1 MSSGTIPTRF
11 GTPDRYRWA
20 VFGVL
25 SIIYFM
31 ACLHRV
37 APTVIA
43 GDLVLE
49 FDTDATAL
57 GVMASAYFYLYAA
70 VQPPVGVLSDTLG
83 PRAVTTAFAC
93 IACAGVMLFALAP
106 GMAWATAGRA
116 LVGIGVGGVFIPAL
130 KIFSSWFRKKEFA
143 SITGLFLAVG
153 NAGNLS
159 ASLPLTWLV
168 ILLGWRASFMALGV
182 VTLVMVFLAWLVLRD
197 RPEDKGWPPIAEDDT
212 AEEAFPDRSRDDSP
226 GISAGTSPGTSP
238 GISPDTSPTLPSDT
252 GGEAPAGTGTLARLS
267 MVAGS
272 ADFWKV
278 TLSYFFFGG
287 PALAFQGLWAVPY
300 LVDVHGYGR
309 MAAGGLLML
318 IPLGFIIGA
327 PLVGFFSD
335 RLSTGRKQVILLTL
349 GASLACWS
357 VFLLTGAKPP
367 GALIG
372 PLFLVIGICGGGTL
386 SLYFSMVRDLFPP
399 WLTGTAI
406 GLMNPAAFLG
416 TALFQP
422 FSGYLMDLVGRI
434 GTAYPREAYHHMFI
448 AVFISMTVGILA
460 IAMVKNRR

>member
-11 GTPDRYRWA
+11 GTPGRYRWA

-93 IACAGVMLFALAP
+93 IACAGVILFALAP

-130 KIFSSWFRKKEFA
+130 KIFSRWFRKKEFA
-143 SITGLFLAVG
+143 SITGLFLAFG
-153 NAGNLS
+153 NAGNLT
-159 ASLPLTWLV
+159 ASLPLTYLV
-168 ILLGWRASFMALGV
+168 ILLGWRASFMALGI
-182 VTLVMVFLAWLVLRD
+182 VTLVMVFLAWLVVRD
-197 RPEDKGWPPIAEDDT
+197 RPEDKGWPPVEADD
-212 AEEAFPDRSRDDSP
+212 AAAEAFPASPNRSRDNSSDISEKVSP
-226 GISAGTSPGTSP
+226 SVSPSV
-238 GISPDTSPTLPSDT
+238 SLDTES
-252 GGEAPAGTGTLARLS
+252 EAPAGTGTLARLS
-267 MVAGS
+267 MVAGN

-278 TLSYFFFGG
+278 TFSYFFFGG

-327 PLVGFFSD
+327 PLVGVFSD
-335 RLSTGRKQVILLTL
+335 RLSAGRKPVILLTL
-349 GASLACWS
+349 GTALVCWA
-357 VFLLTGAKPP
+357 VFLLTGARPP

-372 PLFLVIGICGGGTL
+372 PLFLVIGLCGGGTL

-422 FSGYLMDLVGRI
+422 FSGYLMDLVGRV

-448 AVFISMTVGILA
+448 AVFISMTIGILA
-460 IAMVKNRR
+460 IAMVRNRR

>member
-1 MSSGTIPTRF
+1 MRSDIIAARF
-11 GTPDRYRWA
+11 GTPGRYRWA

-130 KIFSSWFRKKEFA
+130 KIFSRWFRKKEFA
-143 SITGLFLAVG
+143 SITGLFLAFG

-168 ILLGWRASFMALGV
+168 ILLGWRASFMVLGV
-182 VTLVMVFLAWLVLRD
+182 VTLVMVFLAWLVVRD
-197 RPEDKGWPPIAEDDT
+197 RPEDKGWPPVAEDD
-212 AEEAFPDRSRDDSP
+212 AAAD
-226 GISAGTSPGTSP
+226 TSPGTSP
-238 GISPDTSPTLPSDT
+238 DTSPGMPRDIA
-252 GGEAPAGTGTLARLS
+252 GEAPAGTGTLARLS
-267 MVAGS
+267 MVAGN

-327 PLVGFFSD
+327 PLVGVFSD
-335 RLSTGRKQVILLTL
+335 RLSTGRKPVILLTL
-349 GASLACWS
+349 GAALACWS
-357 VFLLTGAKPP
+357 VFLLTGARPP
-367 GALIG
+367 GVMIG
-372 PLFLVIGICGGGTL
+372 PLFLVIGLCGGGTL

>member
-1 MSSGTIPTRF
+1 MRSDAIPARF
-11 GTPDRYRWA
+11 GTPGRYRWA

-130 KIFSSWFRKKEFA
+130 KIFSRWFRKKEFA
-143 SITGLFLAVG
+143 SITGLFLAFG

-159 ASLPLTWLV
+159 ASLPLTYLV
-168 ILLGWRASFMALGV
+168 ILLGWRASFMALGI
-182 VTLVMVFLAWLVLRD
+182 VTLVMVFLAWLVVRD
-197 RPEDKGWPPIAEDDT
+197 RPEDKGWPPVEADD
-212 AEEAFPDRSRDDSP
+212 AAAEAFPASPNRFRDNSSDVSP
-226 GISAGTSPGTSP
+226 STSPST
-238 GISPDTSPTLPSDT
+238 SPDTA
-252 GGEAPAGTGTLARLS
+252 GEAPAGTGTFARLS
-267 MVAGS
+267 MVAGNT
-272 ADFWKV
+272 DFWKV
-278 TLSYFFFGG
+278 TFSYFFFGG

-327 PLVGFFSD
+327 PLVGVFSD
-335 RLSTGRKQVILLTL
+335 RLSAGRKPVILLTL
-349 GASLACWS
+349 GTALACWS
-357 VFLLTGAKPP
+357 VFLLTGARPP

-372 PLFLVIGICGGGTL
+372 PLFLVIGLCGGGTL
-386 SLYFSMVRDLFPP
+386 SLYFSMIRDLFPP

-448 AVFISMTVGILA
+448 AVFISMTIGILA
-460 IAMVKNRR
+460 IAMVRNRR